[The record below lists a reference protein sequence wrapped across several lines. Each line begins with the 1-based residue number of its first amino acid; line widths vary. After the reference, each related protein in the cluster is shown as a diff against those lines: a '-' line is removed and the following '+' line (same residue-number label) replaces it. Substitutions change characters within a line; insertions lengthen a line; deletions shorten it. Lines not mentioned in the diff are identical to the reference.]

1 MKKLFLLTL
10 AVIVYSTVAQGGID
24 FVGVDDVATTY
35 DSGSETLSMVDT
47 AVITVEYDDN
57 TQFSIDPGSFSLIS
71 YYDSGML
78 FTGGTFVFTDESGP
92 PSVILSGNVLS
103 IQFQEVFGYL
113 AGSGQAEVL
122 VSNLAG
128 YPLGGSEI
136 VSITFNLSPT
146 FTDFTQDYTGD
157 SLINVIVPEPAT
169 LLLFGLGGLALRKCR
184 K

>member
-92 PSVILSGNVLS
+92 PSVILSGNVLGRN
-103 IQFQEVFGYL
+103 ERGEGYK
-113 AGSGQAEVL
+113 VT
-122 VSNLAG
+122 
-128 YPLGGSEI
+128 LGAIHQQGRI
-136 VSITFNLSPT
+136 LWF
-146 FTDFTQDYTGD
+146 
-157 SLINVIVPEPAT
+157 
-169 LLLFGLGGLALRKCR
+169 LLR
-184 K
+184 